1 LDLCY
6 FKKET
11 IAGAIIAVLQQVVS
25 TCSCFKKI
33 DTISKGITPV
43 KQVLSLFACCF
54 FLLGGPAYAD
64 FESEVIDLVNV
75 EREVEGLPPLSYDTN
90 LADAARGH
98 SEDMGLQD
106 YFSHTSLD
114 ERTARDRIEDAGY
127 IGNAYGENIA
137 AGQSTPEDVIDG
149 WMSSSGHRANILNLN
164 FCDIGVGYAYV
175 ADSTYRH
182 YWTQD
187 FGRRSG
193 VGSCPEFA
201 TYTII
206 ASAGPG
212 GGIAPQGNV
221 PAAQGSDITFTIT
234 PDAGYSVA
242 EVLVDGRAA
251 DIAATYTFS
260 NVGSNHSIA
269 IEFAPNQFPPT
280 AEAGPDQDVVE
291 GATVTLDGSQSSD
304 ANDAVVTYQWT
315 QTGGPAI
322 TLSDANAIR
331 PTLVAAPIT
340 EDALLVFQLTVYDS
354 GGDSDSDTVQIT
366 ITENEIHTVPDDA
379 IAFQTPA
386 NSVLG
391 FKPDNGS
398 NMVSLLPVDPE
409 SDEISNRNG
418 MPQNMIY
425 GLVGFKIKVGIPG
438 SSTILT
444 IFLPEPLPQGY
455 KWYKYSQSQGWY
467 DYSSNVSLNGDRTR
481 LSLTLVDGGTGD
493 DDGQQN
499 GIIED
504 PSGLGIA
511 GSTTVSDPTV
521 SSGGGGGG
529 CFIGTLDEAFKWRRF

>member
-1 LDLCY
+1 
-6 FKKET
+6 
-11 IAGAIIAVLQQVVS
+11 
-25 TCSCFKKI
+25 
-33 DTISKGITPV
+33 V

-54 FLLGGPAYAD
+54 FLLGGPADAD

-75 EREVEGLPPLSYDTN
+75 ERETAGLPPLSYDTS

-114 ERTARDRIEDAGY
+114 ERTVQDRIEDAGY
-127 IGNAYGENIA
+127 TWNAYGENIA
-137 AGQSTPEDVIDG
+137 AGQSTPEHVIDA
-149 WMSSSGHRANILNLN
+149 WMLSPGHRTNILDPN

-193 VGSCPEFA
+193 VRSCPQ
-201 TYTII
+201 TVTHTIS

-212 GGIAPQGNV
+212 GSIAPQGNV
-221 PAAQGSDITFTIT
+221 PTAQGGDITFTIV

-242 EVLVDGRAA
+242 EVLVDARAA
-251 DIAATYTFS
+251 DITTTYTFS

-280 AEAGPDQDVVE
+280 AEVGPDQEVVE
-291 GATVTLDGSQSSD
+291 GATVTLDGSRSSD
-304 ANDAVVTYQWT
+304 SNDAVVTYQWA

-322 TLSDANAIR
+322 TLSDENAVR

-340 EDALLVFQLTVYDS
+340 EDAVLVFQLTVYDS
-354 GGDSDSDTVQIT
+354 GGDSDSDTVQIS

-386 NSVLG
+386 NSVVG
-391 FKPDNGS
+391 FKPANGS
-398 NMVSLLPVDPE
+398 NMVSLLPVDPD
-409 SDEISNRNG
+409 SDEISNRTG

-425 GLVGFKIKVGIPG
+425 GLMDFKIKVDPPG
-438 SSTILT
+438 SSTTLT
-444 IFLPEPLPQGY
+444 IFLPEPMPQGY

-481 LSLTLVDGGTGD
+481 LILTLVDGGTGD

-504 PSGLGIA
+504 PSGIGIA
-511 GSTTVSDPTV
+511 GSATVSDSTV
-521 SSGGGGGG
+521 SSGGGGGGG
-529 CFIGTLDEAFKWRRF
+529 CFIGTLGGAFK